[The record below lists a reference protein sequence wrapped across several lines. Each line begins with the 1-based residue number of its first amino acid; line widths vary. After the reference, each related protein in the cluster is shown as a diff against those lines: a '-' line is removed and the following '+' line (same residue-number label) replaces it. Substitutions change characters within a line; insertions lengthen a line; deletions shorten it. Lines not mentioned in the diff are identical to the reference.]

1 MGDVSVFHLLS
12 ALKNRVNA
20 DGGVTQ
26 PNLKELNLRNTEME
40 KRSADLLCNI
50 MSQNTNLTKV
60 EIN

>member
-40 KRSADLLCNI
+40 KRSADLLCSI
-50 MSQNTNLTKV
+50 MS
-60 EIN
+60 